1 MLSELKKYFCLV
13 GLCICLFQ
21 NPILP
26 QRLTNDGWSAQ
37 IFYVSEATINIYETP
52 SAEAKVTRHYVY
64 LEKVLVL
71 IDNGNTGHLADPA
84 RLVSDKSERAGR
96 FGWRKVLYPKKGYV
110 EDKFLITI
118 QKKLAIDKKYGYKE
132 EIGTDGWQYEFRFC
146 NKDYSFIKGLP
157 GYQSQNVGIV
167 INGEKV
173 LTIADEINN
182 NKVWTKI
189 LYPVDGYI
197 LSQDILADVGDFYVG
212 VGWLYGVSQI
222 SYEKNFKNLKN
233 PLGGFLE
240 FSKTNWQLG
249 FRVGYNYSES
259 NISTYILKT
268 NLLYL
273 QIRYNLL
280 NMFNNHLS
288 GYAVAGGCY
297 WFSSFQNTKYP
308 TLTSYFPLEKDS
320 GPGYLAGGGL
330 TYTLYNFFIDVQ
342 YFFFGSRMAVFG
354 KEPLPGEFTNQYK
367 LYPGGNQVNVMFG
380 YKWIF

>member
-1 MLSELKKYFCLV
+1 MKKYFCLA

-26 QRLTNDGWSAQ
+26 QSLTNDGWSAQ
-37 IFYVSEATINIYETP
+37 IFYISEATINVYETP
-52 SAEAKVTRHYVY
+52 SAEAKVTGHYMY

-71 IDNGNTGHLADPA
+71 INYGN
-84 RLVSDKSERAGR
+84 SGR
-96 FGWRKVLYPKKGYV
+96 FVDSAGKFGWQKILYPKKGYV
-110 EDKFLITI
+110 EEKFLITT
-118 QKKLAIDKKYGYKE
+118 QKKLEIDKKYGYKE
-132 EIGTDGWQYEFRFC
+132 EIDTDGWQYEFRFC
-146 NKDYSFIKGLP
+146 NKNYSFVKGLP
-157 GYQSQNVGIV
+157 SYQSQNVGIV

-189 LYPVDGYI
+189 LYPFDGYI
-197 LSQDILADVGDFYVG
+197 LSQDILADVGDFYVD
-212 VGWLYGVSQI
+212 VGGLYGVSQTP
-222 SYEKNFKNLKN
+222 YEKNFKNYKN

-240 FSKTNWQLG
+240 FSKTNWRLG
-249 FRVGYNYSES
+249 FRVGYNHSES
-259 NISTYILKT
+259 NISTYLLKT
-268 NLLYL
+268 NLIYF
-273 QIRYNLL
+273 QVRYNIL
-280 NMFNNHLS
+280 NVFNNHLS
-288 GYAVAGGCY
+288 AYAVAGGCY

-308 TLTSYFPLEKDS
+308 VLASYFPLEKDR

-367 LYPGGNQVNVMFG
+367 LYPGSNQVNVMFG
-380 YKWIF
+380 YRWIF